1 MISKHIILIEK
12 ENRIG
17 SPFLFFIDIYNK
29 LYFNMKKNKT
39 TFLER
44 TLRDLNKSAKILQ
57 EAFDFSDE
65 EQFNDEEIP
74 AQEEFE
80 GEEGNAQNDDMNGQ
94 DLSQQDDRIA
104 RIREVALEGLQEYAE
119 NVDSE
124 LYQFYKKIW
133 LMCDKA
139 VSEKDNASVG

>member
-29 LYFNMKKNKT
+29 LHFNMKKNKT

-74 AQEEFE
+74 AQEECE